1 MSKTLSLTRRT
12 HLWVRGEKFYIKL
25 QKPNHIDPQCED
37 YYIVKVLKMKDLI
50 ELRDWANDNLK
61 ALGIKDTSN
70 D

>member
-12 HLWVRGEKFYIKL
+12 HLWVRDDKFYIKL
-25 QKPNHIDPQCED
+25 QKPNHIDPQRED